1 MTEQTTGLLAPFRES
16 ASDTPARHTRHPTCD
31 KARPGTSRSKTN
43 CRKVQQWTEDLPA
56 RLEAH
61 RNGRG
66 ARLMEVIKAAG
77 IGFTLA
83 RTWPGTKHRERQ
95 IKTQGGASRHCP
107 ECGVTPRDQQKEAG
121 MFKSKRRE
129 EARQQAE
136 ADALLREA
144 DRLEDAV
151 KAPGY
156 RRQIT
161 SDRAA
166 RVMREIGEPL
176 ARDARASGPE
186 LGAASLTARLTAW
199 RSCIPSPRVP
209 AGTSRPGSDGP
220 DCCGAAAERR
230 ALRA

>member
-1 MTEQTTGLLAPFRES
+1 MTRAPQEGRRDVTGLVYLLHFDRPIGNT
-16 ASDTPARHTRHPTCD
+16 ASKTGYARHYTG
-31 KARPGTSRSKTN
+31 K
-43 CRKVQQWTEDLPA
+43 QTEDLPA

-61 RNGRG
+61 RAGRG
-66 ARLMEVIKAAG
+66 ARLMEVSNAAG

-83 RTWPGTKHRERQ
+83 RTWPGTKSRERQ

-121 MFKSKRRE
+121 MFGSKRRQ

-136 ADALLREA
+136 ANALFREA
-144 DRLEDAV
+144 DRLADVADL
-151 KAPGY
+151 APNY

-166 RVMREIGEPL
+166 RVMGEIGEPL

-186 LGAASLTARLTAW
+186 LKGGALDREIDRLAQLYPEPGL
-199 RSCIPSPRVP
+199 SEP
-209 AGTSRPGSDGP
+209 AAVADPGRYLEAGQ
-220 DCCGAAAERR
+220 
-230 ALRA
+230 

>member
-1 MTEQTTGLLAPFRES
+1 MCRRDAQGTVYLLHFSEPYKH
-16 ASDTPARHTRHPTCD
+16 ARHYT
-31 KARPGTSRSKTN
+31 G
-43 CRKVQQWTEDLPA
+43 WTEDLPA

-61 RNGRG
+61 GNGRG

-83 RTWPGTKHRERQ
+83 RTWPGTKNRERH

-121 MFKSKRRE
+121 MFSSKRRE

-136 ADALLREA
+136 ADALFGEA
-144 DRLEDAV
+144 DRLADAAEA
-151 KAPGY
+151 APDY

-166 RVMREIGEPL
+166 RVLREIGEPL

-186 LGAASLTARLTAW
+186 LTGGELDREIDRLAQLY
-199 RSCIPSPRVP
+199 PEPGLGEP
-209 AGTSRPGSDGP
+209 ADPGRDLEAGQ
-220 DCCGAAAERR
+220 
-230 ALRA
+230 

>member
-1 MTEQTTGLLAPFRES
+1 MSRRDAQGTVYLLHFSEPYKH
-16 ASDTPARHTRHPTCD
+16 ARHYT
-31 KARPGTSRSKTN
+31 G
-43 CRKVQQWTEDLPA
+43 WTEDLPA
-56 RLEAH
+56 RMEAH
-61 RNGRG
+61 GNGRG

-83 RTWPGTKHRERQ
+83 RTWPGTKNRERQ

-121 MFKSKRRE
+121 MFSSKHRE

-144 DRLEDAV
+144 DRLADAAEA
-151 KAPGY
+151 APDY

-166 RVMREIGEPL
+166 RVLREVGEPL

-186 LGAASLTARLTAW
+186 LTGGELDRLAQLYPEPGLSEPAAVADPGRDLE
-199 RSCIPSPRVP
+199 
-209 AGTSRPGSDGP
+209 AGQ
-220 DCCGAAAERR
+220 
-230 ALRA
+230 